1 MKVFRFMSM
10 DEFNDF
16 LCGMKL
22 NNNKKH
28 EAHTNSIGF
37 CFLNEEEFDSEYAY
51 DFLKGIVSDDLC
63 AEFETDENNLK
74 KSWGIYADP
83 YGSFFS
89 TITVDEYCTEQYN
102 NKDFKLLRIAKME
115 LNYET
120 LDYDFTWYD
129 DIERGRKE
137 LIKQQKERKEKENTR
152 KKKKI
157 VRSKLI
163 KKKQED
169 LTDFFNA
176 VNKKHEIEIKIKDRY
191 YKVPAYIETIE
202 HVYLEP
208 LRIKIDILIN

>member
-28 EAHTNSIGF
+28 ETNTDSIGF
-37 CFLNEEEFDSEYAY
+37 CFLNEEEFDAKYAY
-51 DFLKGIVSDDLC
+51 SFLSGIVSDDLC
-63 AEFETDENNLK
+63 AEFETDEKNLN

-89 TITVDEYCTEQYN
+89 SITVDEYCTKHYN
-102 NKDFKLLRIAKME
+102 NKDFKLLRIAKMK
-115 LNYET
+115 LNYKT

-152 KKKKI
+152 KKKEI

-176 VNKKHEIEIKIKDRY
+176 VNKKNEIEIKIKDRY

-202 HVYLEP
+202 HVYLGP